1 MRNKFTLL
9 FVLLAI
15 LAFAVA
21 PAFAQDET
29 PTIAETVI
37 AAAEAE
43 EAEFTILLQAVLA
56 ADPAIV
62 EALSDPAMMYTVFAP
77 TDAAFV
83 AALDAL
89 GLTAE
94 ELLADTETLT
104 SILAVHVVPAT
115 LTAED
120 VVALDGAV
128 MGTLLNGAV
137 LPVVIDG
144 DAVTVGGSN
153 VVAADIVASN
163 GIIHVIDSVLLPPA
177 ADDDMME
184 EDMMDDEMMDVVSIA
199 ETVIAAADAEEPEF
213 TTLLAAVLA
222 VEGVADVLTINGP
235 FTVFAPTDAAF
246 AAALEALEIS
256 AEDLLSDPELVAQ
269 ILSYHLVPGTFYA
282 SDVVNAV
289 SEGAVDFATGLNG
302 TSVNIALDGEDVMV
316 NDATVIAVDIP
327 ATNGVIHVID
337 SVLLPPAE

>member
-1 MRNKFTLL
+1 MRNKFTLM
-9 FVLLAI
+9 FVLIAL
-15 LAFAVA
+15 LAFVVA
-21 PAFAQDET
+21 PVFAQDET

-37 AAAEAE
+37 AAAAAE
-43 EAEFTILLQAVLA
+43 DAEFTILLEAVLA

-77 TDAAFV
+77 TDEAFV
-83 AALDAL
+83 AALETL

-104 SILAVHVVPAT
+104 RVLAVHVVPAV
-115 LTAED
+115 LGAED

-128 MGTLLNGAV
+128 IGTLLNGAV
-137 LPVVIDG
+137 LPVVLDG

-177 ADDDMME
+177 PVEDDGMDYGME
-184 EDMMDDEMMDVVSIA
+184 DEEIVSIA
-199 ETVIAAADAEEPEF
+199 ETVIAAAAAEEPEF

-256 AEDLLSDPELVAQ
+256 AEDLLADPQLVAE
-269 ILSYHLVPGTFYA
+269 ILSYHIVPGTFYA

-302 TSVNIALDGEDVMV
+302 TSVSIALDGDNVMV
-316 NDATVIAVDIP
+316 NDATVIAADIP